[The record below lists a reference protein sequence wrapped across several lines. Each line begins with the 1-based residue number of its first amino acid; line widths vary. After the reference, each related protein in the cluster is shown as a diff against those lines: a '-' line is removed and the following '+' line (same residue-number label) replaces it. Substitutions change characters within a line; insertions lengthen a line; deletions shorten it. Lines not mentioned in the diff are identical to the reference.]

1 MRETSRP
8 ARVSAVNVAEILDV
22 MTRIYERPVAATITA
37 LAMLETA
44 GLQTHVVDAAIGL
57 SAGELHA
64 RHYDRKASPLSMADC
79 IALAT
84 AIVLQEGLATSDGPL
99 AAAAVIEG
107 VDVLSLRNSTGERPP
122 T

>member
-1 MRETSRP
+1 M
-8 ARVSAVNVAEILDV
+8 NVAEILDV

-44 GLQTHVVDAAIGL
+44 GLQMQVVDAAIGL

-84 AIVLQEGLATSDGPL
+84 AAALQEALATSDRPL
-99 AAAAVIEG
+99 AAAALIEG
-107 VDVLSLRNSTGERPP
+107 IGVLGLPDSTGERPP

>member
-1 MRETSRP
+1 MSRP

-22 MTRIYERPVAATITA
+22 MTRIYERPIPATITA

-44 GLQTHVVDAAIGL
+44 SLQTHVVDAGIGL

-64 RHYDRKASPLSMADC
+64 RHYDCKASPLSMADC

-84 AIVLQEGLATSDGPL
+84 AIVVQEALATSDGPL
-99 AAAAVIEG
+99 ASAAVIEG
-107 VDVLSLRNSTGERPP
+107 VDVLGLPNSTGERPP

>member
-1 MRETSRP
+1 M
-8 ARVSAVNVAEILDV
+8 NVAEILDV
-22 MTRIYERPVAATITA
+22 MTRIYERPAAATINA

-64 RHYDRKASPLSMADC
+64 RHYDRKTSPLSMADC
-79 IALAT
+79 IALSTAT
-84 AIVLQEGLATSDGPL
+84 VLHETLATSDGPL

-107 VDVLSLRNSTGERPP
+107 VDVLGLPDSTGERPSS
-122 T
+122 

>member
-1 MRETSRP
+1 M
-8 ARVSAVNVAEILDV
+8 NVAEILDV
-22 MTRIYERPVAATITA
+22 MTRIYERPMAATITA

-64 RHYDRKASPLSMADC
+64 RHYDRKTSPLSMADC

-84 AIVLQEGLATSDGPL
+84 AIVLEEALATSDGPL
-99 AAAAVIEG
+99 AAAALIEG
-107 VDVLSLRNSTGERPP
+107 VDVLGLPSSTGERPP

>member
-1 MRETSRP
+1 
-8 ARVSAVNVAEILDV
+8 
-22 MTRIYERPVAATITA
+22 MTRIYERPVSATITA

-64 RHYDRKASPLSMADC
+64 RHYDRKTLSLADC

-84 AIVLQEGLATSDGPL
+84 AIVLQRRLW
-99 AAAAVIEG
+99 
-107 VDVLSLRNSTGERPP
+107 RHP
-122 T
+122 TVPWRRQP

>member
-1 MRETSRP
+1 MREPSRP
-8 ARVSAVNVAEILDV
+8 ARVSAANVAEIVDV
-22 MTRIYERPVAATITA
+22 MTRIYERPIAATMTA

-44 GLQTHVVDAAIGL
+44 GLQTQVVDAEIGL

-64 RHYDRKASPLSMADC
+64 RHYDRRASPLSMADC

-84 AIVLQEGLATSDGPL
+84 AIALQEALATSDRPL
-99 AAAAVIEG
+99 AAAALVEG
-107 VDVLSLRNSTGERPP
+107 VDVLSLPNSNGVRPL

>member
-22 MTRIYERPVAATITA
+22 MTRIYERPLSATITA

-44 GLQTHVVDAAIGL
+44 GLKTHVVDAAIGL

-84 AIVLQEGLATSDGPL
+84 AVVLQEALATSDGPL

-107 VDVLSLRNSTGERPP
+107 VDVLGLPNSTGERPP

>member
-1 MRETSRP
+1 M
-8 ARVSAVNVAEILDV
+8 NVAEILDV
-22 MTRIYERPVAATITA
+22 MSRIYERPVAATTIA

-57 SAGELHA
+57 LAGELHA
-64 RHYDRKASPLSMADC
+64 RHYDRRASPLSMADC

-84 AIVLQEGLATSDGPL
+84 SIVLQETLATSDGPL
-99 AAAAVIEG
+99 AAAALIEG
-107 VDVLSLRNSTGERPP
+107 VDVLGLPNSTGQRPR

>member
-1 MRETSRP
+1 
-8 ARVSAVNVAEILDV
+8 
-22 MTRIYERPVAATITA
+22 MTRIYERPVSATMTA

-44 GLQTHVVDAAIGL
+44 GLQTHVVDDAIGL

-64 RHYDRKASPLSMADC
+64 RHYDRKTSPLSMADC

-84 AIVLQEGLATSDGPL
+84 AIILQEALATSDRPL
-99 AAAAVIEG
+99 AAVAVIEG
-107 VDVLSLRNSTGERPP
+107 VAVLGLTNSSGERPP

>member
-1 MRETSRP
+1 M
-8 ARVSAVNVAEILDV
+8 NVAEVLDV
-22 MTRIYERPVAATITA
+22 MTRIFERPVAATVIA

-44 GLQTHVVDAAIGL
+44 ALQTHAVDAAIGL

-64 RHYDRKASPLSMADC
+64 RHYDRKVSPLSVADC

-84 AIVLQEGLATSDGPL
+84 AIVLQEALATSDGPL
-99 AAAAVIEG
+99 AAAAVLEG
-107 VDVLSLRNSTGERPP
+107 VDVLGLPNSNGDRPR

>member
-1 MRETSRP
+1 M
-8 ARVSAVNVAEILDV
+8 AEILDV
-22 MTRIYERPVAATITA
+22 MTRIYERPVAATVTA

-44 GLQTHVVDAAIGL
+44 GLQTHVVDAVIGL

-84 AIVLQEGLATSDGPL
+84 ALLLREALATSDGPL

-107 VDVLSLRNSTGERPP
+107 VDVLGLPNSTGDRPP

>member
-1 MRETSRP
+1 
-8 ARVSAVNVAEILDV
+8 
-22 MTRIYERPVAATITA
+22 MTRIYERPIAATMTA

-44 GLQTHVVDAAIGL
+44 GLQTQVVDAEIGL

-64 RHYDRKASPLSMADC
+64 RHYDRRASPLSMADC

-84 AIVLQEGLATSDGPL
+84 AIALQEALATSDRPL
-99 AAAAVIEG
+99 AAAALVEG
-107 VDVLSLRNSTGERPP
+107 VDVLGLPNSNGVRPL

>member
-1 MRETSRP
+1 M
-8 ARVSAVNVAEILDV
+8 AEILDV

-44 GLQTHVVDAAIGL
+44 GLQTQVVDVAIGM

-79 IALAT
+79 VALAT
-84 AIVLQEGLATSDGPL
+84 AIVLQEALATSDAPL

-107 VDVLSLRNSTGERPP
+107 VEVLGLPSSTGERPP
-122 T
+122 TYRANDQGLGPQT

>member
-1 MRETSRP
+1 
-8 ARVSAVNVAEILDV
+8 VNVAEILDV
-22 MTRIYERPVAATITA
+22 MTRIYERPAAATINA

-64 RHYDRKASPLSMADC
+64 RHYDRKTSPLSMADC

-84 AIVLQEGLATSDGPL
+84 ATVLHETLATSDGPL

-107 VDVLSLRNSTGERPP
+107 VDVLGLPNSAGERPSS
-122 T
+122 